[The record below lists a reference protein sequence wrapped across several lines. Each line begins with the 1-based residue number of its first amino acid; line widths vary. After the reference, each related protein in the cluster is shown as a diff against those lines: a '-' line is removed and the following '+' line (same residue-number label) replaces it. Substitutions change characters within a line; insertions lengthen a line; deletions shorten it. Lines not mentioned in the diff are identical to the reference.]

1 MKKTSAYINDPAKY
15 CHVPKLIC
23 LLDYHGQHSQSDAL
37 KPYPSEI
44 HLSTWQ
50 RIRLFYRL
58 NSFKSIVWGFLLLLF
73 LFCFPSSRLPVF
85 FIPIHHSWRTENT
98 NKRHGNHCE
107 ISMVILVV
115 YMLQGNCSVHLGL
128 QVEVAHLGPAWHRLK
143 GTSENSISVFFERK
157 NGLAKCWC
165 LTH

>member
-85 FIPIHHSWRTENT
+85 SFLFTTPEGL
-98 NKRHGNHCE
+98 K
-107 ISMVILVV
+107 ILINVMETTV
-115 YMLQGNCSVHLGL
+115 RSPWWYWLCICCRETVLYTWVCRSRLHTLALPDTDSRGL
-128 QVEVAHLGPAWHRLK
+128 QKTASLCSSRGKMGLP
-143 GTSENSISVFFERK
+143 SVDV
-157 NGLAKCWC
+157 
-165 LTH
+165 

>member
-1 MKKTSAYINDPAKY
+1 MVKKTSAYINDPAKY

-73 LFCFPSSRLPVF
+73 LLCLFVCLLFFFPGSPATSTGFTYSPTYIVTRTSFCTSLETTVNVLNQQKLFTF
-85 FIPIHHSWRTENT
+85 TFNHKHS
-98 NKRHGNHCE
+98 
-107 ISMVILVV
+107 
-115 YMLQGNCSVHLGL
+115 
-128 QVEVAHLGPAWHRLK
+128 
-143 GTSENSISVFFERK
+143 
-157 NGLAKCWC
+157 
-165 LTH
+165 